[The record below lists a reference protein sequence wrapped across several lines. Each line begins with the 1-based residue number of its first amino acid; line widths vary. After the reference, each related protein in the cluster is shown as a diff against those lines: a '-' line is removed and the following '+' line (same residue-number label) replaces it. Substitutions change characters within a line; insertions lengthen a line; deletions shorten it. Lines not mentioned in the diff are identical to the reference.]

1 MDSSHVFGGSMIL
14 LFLLS
19 VVCLVLW
26 VFIMCLILSFAC
38 LWIGNSQS
46 YLRFSLMFMQFN
58 IICCRLLHTL
68 NESGIPQTRGINSA
82 SGLIMSCISELFRT
96 PSERTMVMSI
106 PKERLC
112 FISIPMGS
120 GVVAV
125 LADVGHY
132 NTYYATFQIM

>member
-1 MDSSHVFGGSMIL
+1 MDSSHVFGGSMLL

-19 VVCLVLW
+19 VVCLGLL
-26 VFIMCLILSFAC
+26 VFIMCLVLSFAC
-38 LWIGNSQS
+38 LWISNSS
-46 YLRFSLMFMQFN
+46 LYLRFSLLFMQFN

-68 NESGIPQTRGINSA
+68 KESGIPQTRGINSA
-82 SGLIMSCISELFRT
+82 SGLRMSCISEAFRT
-96 PSERTMVMSI
+96 PTERTMGMSI

-112 FISIPMGS
+112 LISMPMGS

-125 LADVGHY
+125 LANVKHS